1 MSANSKSEF
10 SARTRWN
17 NLEKIGSDLLDIL
30 IVGGGIT
37 GAGIA
42 RDAAMRGYRVAL
54 VDKGDFA
61 SGTSSK
67 SSRLVH
73 GGVRYLELF
82 EFGLVYEASRERRT
96 LMQIAPHLVRPL
108 PFLFPVYRD
117 ARWKPWMINI
127 GMWLYDALAAFRNV
141 KRHRMLSR
149 AQIKELMPGIDAEN
163 ISGGALYFDG
173 QVDDARLTLETIRAA
188 HRHGAAIANYV
199 QVDSLI
205 KEAGR
210 IVGVQAHDVL
220 NGQRFSIRS
229 RIVVNATGPWTDTLL
244 QLDNPQSPRRLR
256 PTKGV
261 HILVPKSK
269 MGGDNAVAFPAH
281 SDGRLMFLIPW
292 GDFTIVGTTDTDYD
306 GNYDNVHADKADVDY
321 IVASANHAF
330 AESPIDKSDIISAY
344 AGLRPLVLQLGKS
357 AAQTSREHVIWTSES
372 GLVTIAGGK
381 LTTYR
386 SMAQELVD
394 LVGERLKKEFR
405 VVASRPCETVR
416 TSLVEDGAVPSDG
429 LAGRSTAASD
439 FPNAVINH
447 LIHAHGPEYYQ
458 VLELTKRDS
467 RLAQPIVEGLPYLW
481 AEVPYAIEQE
491 MAMTASDILGRRTH
505 ILNEAWDNGLA
516 AAPQVAAYIGE
527 FLDWDKSR
535 IDRELRA
542 YQEQVDLASKF
553 K

>member
-1 MSANSKSEF
+1 
-10 SARTRWN
+10 
-17 NLEKIGSDLLDIL
+17 
-30 IVGGGIT
+30 
-37 GAGIA
+37 
-42 RDAAMRGYRVAL
+42 
-54 VDKGDFA
+54 
-61 SGTSSK
+61 
-67 SSRLVH
+67 
-73 GGVRYLELF
+73 
-82 EFGLVYEASRERRT
+82 
-96 LMQIAPHLVRPL
+96 
-108 PFLFPVYRD
+108 
-117 ARWKPWMINI
+117 
-127 GMWLYDALAAFRNV
+127 
-141 KRHRMLSR
+141 
-149 AQIKELMPGIDAEN
+149 
-163 ISGGALYFDG
+163 
-173 QVDDARLTLETIRAA
+173 
-188 HRHGAAIANYV
+188 
-199 QVDSLI
+199 
-205 KEAGR
+205 
-210 IVGVQAHDVL
+210 
-220 NGQRFSIRS
+220 
-229 RIVVNATGPWTDTLL
+229 
-244 QLDNPQSPRRLR
+244 
-256 PTKGV
+256 
-261 HILVPKSK
+261 
-269 MGGDNAVAFPAH
+269 
-281 SDGRLMFLIPW
+281 
-292 GDFTIVGTTDTDYD
+292 
-306 GNYDNVHADKADVDY
+306 
-321 IVASANHAF
+321 
-330 AESPIDKSDIISAY
+330 
-344 AGLRPLVLQLGKS
+344 
-357 AAQTSREHVIWTSES
+357 VIWTSES